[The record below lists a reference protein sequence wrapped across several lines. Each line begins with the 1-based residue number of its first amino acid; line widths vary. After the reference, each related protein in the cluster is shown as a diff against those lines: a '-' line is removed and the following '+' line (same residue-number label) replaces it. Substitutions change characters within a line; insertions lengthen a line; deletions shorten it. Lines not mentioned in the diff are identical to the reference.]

1 MPELRAPDGRSL
13 AYDVY
18 EPAGGVTPRAAILWV
33 GGWSDHRTRWRAPA
47 GRLRDAGYAV
57 YVLDQRGQGDSGG
70 VRGHLSRF
78 SQLLGDLQAF
88 RRMVRQRGGGDLPHV
103 LLGHSFG
110 GLVVLRYLE
119 TQPSDTVA
127 GAVLSAPW
135 LATALPVALWKHLA
149 AKILADLW
157 PTARF
162 KTGLDSAALARDPA
176 VALEYDADAA
186 VHRIM
191 TPGAWRE
198 IQWAQRVVPVDAHR
212 IECPLLFLLGGA
224 DRIVDV
230 GTTRRLADGL
240 RNGKA
245 SGKGIDVR
253 VYAESYHELLHDRES
268 DAVIGD
274 VLAFLG
280 KMG

>member
-18 EPAGGVTPRAAILWV
+18 EPSGGAAPRAAILWV
-33 GGWSDHRTRWRAPA
+33 CGWSDHRTRWRAPA
-47 GRLRDAGYAV
+47 VRLRDAGYAV
-57 YVLDQRGQGDSGG
+57 YVLDQRGQGNSAG

-88 RRMVRQRGGGDLPHV
+88 RRMVRQRGALPHV

-110 GLVVLRYLE
+110 GLVVMRYLE
-119 TQPSDTVA
+119 TQPSDPVA

-149 AKILADLW
+149 AKVLADLW

-162 KTGLDSAALARDPA
+162 RTGLDSAALARDPA
-176 VALEYDADAA
+176 VALEYDADES

-230 GTTRRLADGL
+230 GTTRVLADRL
-240 RNGKA
+240 RNGSEAKV
-245 SGKGIDVR
+245 DVR
-253 VYAESYHELLHDRES
+253 WYPESYHELLHDRDA

>member
-18 EPAGGVTPRAAILWV
+18 EPSGAAAPPRAAILWV

-47 GRLRDAGYAV
+47 ERLRDAGYAV

-70 VRGHLSRF
+70 LRGHLSRF

-88 RRMVRQRGGGDLPHV
+88 RRMVRQRSSLPQV

-119 TQPSDTVA
+119 TQPSDPVA

-135 LATALPVALWKHLA
+135 LAMALPVAIWKHLV
-149 AKILADLW
+149 AKLLADLW

-162 KTGLDSAALARDPA
+162 RTGLDSAVLSRDVS
-176 VALEYDADAA
+176 VAAEYDADPA

-198 IQWAQRVVPVDAHR
+198 IQWAQHVVPLDAHR

-224 DRIVDV
+224 DRIASVA
-230 GTTRRLADGL
+230 TTRALADGL
-240 RNGKA
+240 RNGTEA
-245 SGKGIDVR
+245 QVDVR
-253 VYAESYHELLHDRES
+253 WYPESYHELLHDRES
-268 DAVIGD
+268 DTVTND

-280 KMG
+280 KVT

>member
-18 EPAGGVTPRAAILWV
+18 EPSGGAAPPPRAAILWV
-33 GGWSDHRTRWRAPA
+33 CGWSDHRTRWRAPA
-47 GRLRDAGYAV
+47 ERLRDAGYAV

-88 RRMVRQRGGGDLPHV
+88 RRMVRQRGALPHV

-110 GLVVLRYLE
+110 GLVVMRYLE
-119 TQPSDTVA
+119 TQPSDPVA

-149 AKILADLW
+149 AKVLADLW

-162 KTGLDSAALARDPA
+162 QTGLDSAALARDPA
-176 VALEYDADAA
+176 VALEYDADAR

-224 DRIVDV
+224 DRIVNVD
-230 GTTRRLADGL
+230 TTRVLADRL
-240 RNGKA
+240 RNGSEAKV
-245 SGKGIDVR
+245 DVR
-253 VYAESYHELLHDRES
+253 WYPESYHELLHDRE
-268 DAVIGD
+268 AEAALGD
-274 VLAFLG
+274 VVAFLG
-280 KMG
+280 KVT

>member
-18 EPAGGVTPRAAILWV
+18 EPSGGATPRAAILWV

-47 GRLRDAGYAV
+47 ERLRDAGYTV

-88 RRMVRQRGGGDLPHV
+88 RRMVRQRGDVPQV

-119 TQPSDTVA
+119 TQPSDPVA

-149 AKILADLW
+149 AKLLADLW

-162 KTGLDSAALARDPA
+162 QTGLDSAALARDA
-176 VALEYDADAA
+176 SVAAEYDADPA

-212 IECPLLFLLGGA
+212 IACPLLFLLGGA
-224 DRIVDV
+224 DRIVNV
-230 GTTRRLADGL
+230 ETTRVLADRL
-240 RNGKA
+240 RNG
-245 SGKGIDVR
+245 SGATARIDVR
-253 VYAESYHELLHDRES
+253 WYPEAYHELLHDREA
-268 DAVIGD
+268 DAVHND

-280 KMG
+280 RLW

>member
-1 MPELRAPDGRSL
+1 MRA
-13 AYDVY
+13 
-18 EPAGGVTPRAAILWV
+18 
-33 GGWSDHRTRWRAPA
+33 
-47 GRLRDAGYAV
+47 
-57 YVLDQRGQGDSGG
+57 RGSTCD
-70 VRGHLSRF
+70 
-78 SQLLGDLQAF
+78 
-88 RRMVRQRGGGDLPHV
+88 V

-119 TQPSDTVA
+119 TQPSDPVA

-149 AKILADLW
+149 AKLLADLW

-162 KTGLDSAALARDPA
+162 QTGLDSAALARDA
-176 VALEYDADAA
+176 SVAAEYDADPA

-198 IQWAQRVVPVDAHR
+198 IQWAQRVVPVDAPR

-230 GTTRRLADGL
+230 ETTRALADGL

-245 SGKGIDVR
+245 RGNRIDVR
-253 VYAESYHELLHDRES
+253 VYAESYHELLHDT
-268 DAVIGD
+268 DAGAVTGD
-274 VLAFLG
+274 VLAFLEKLG
-280 KMG
+280 

>member
-1 MPELRAPDGRSL
+1 MPELRAPDGRPL

-18 EPAGGVTPRAAILWV
+18 EPPAGAPPRAAILWV
-33 GGWSDHRTRWRAPA
+33 CGWSDHRTRWRAPA
-47 GRLRDAGYAV
+47 ERLRDAGYAV

-70 VRGHLSRF
+70 IRGHLSRF

-88 RRMVRQRGGGDLPHV
+88 RRMVRQRGDLPHV

-119 TQPSDTVA
+119 TQPSDPVV

-149 AKILADLW
+149 AKVLADLW

-162 KTGLDSAALARDPA
+162 RTGIDATQLARDPG
-176 VALEYDADAA
+176 VAAAYDADPA

-198 IQWAQRVVPVDAHR
+198 IQWAQRVVPVDARR

-224 DRIVDV
+224 DRLVDV
-230 GTTRRLADGL
+230 GGTRTLAEGL

-245 SGKGIDVR
+245 GGNRIDVR
-253 VYAESYHELLHDRES
+253 WYAESYHELLHDREA
-268 DAVIGD
+268 DAVTND
-274 VLAFLG
+274 VLSFLAKLG
-280 KMG
+280 